1 MSEERA
7 AKNFHLLLE
16 RTPIGAELE
25 RCPELREACNGLEW
39 YLPDVLSNACSEWD
53 EVLDGVDPIRATKTG
68 AREVDIVAIAILISD
83 QTVSLMHLQ
92 LQIDRQGKCI
102 PWLKLR
108 LGERINGHWLR
119 EKYGEDKIL
128 GRLSLRDWNLD
139 AVDWYFK
146 VGYGER
152 E

>member
-1 MSEERA
+1 MGEERA
-7 AKNFHLLLE
+7 AENFRILLD
-16 RTPIGAELE
+16 RTPIGAEIE

-53 EVLDGVDPIRATKTG
+53 EVLDGVAPIRVTKTG
-68 AREVDIVAIAILISD
+68 EREIDLLAIAILISD
-83 QTVSLMHLQ
+83 QTVSLMHAR
-92 LQIDRQGKCI
+92 LQIDKRGKSI

-108 LGERINGHWLR
+108 LGERVKGRWLR

-139 AVDWYFK
+139 AMDWYFE
-146 VGYGER
+146 VGYGTR